1 MVTNDAT
8 KSLDTFTASIRASF
22 RGLWSGSLNTLDFA
36 DAMYSAIRRGFE
48 SAWAEGSKEC
58 GILATERTQEETKQL
73 GLMIGDNFQYVA
85 GLADWIYQH
94 SKANGGS
101 WEAVVSRSRLWVA
114 RYEEVKNIA
123 MSLACKDK
131 KLRWQLNG
139 GENCRTCIK
148 LNGRVHRASVWAAH
162 NISPRMVTNRL
173 RCNGY
178 NCKCHFVETDQP
190 ATKGRFPNLP

>member
-1 MVTNDAT
+1 MIEAAAA
-8 KSLDTFTASIRASF
+8 KSLDTFTASIRAAF
-22 RGLWSGSLNTLDFA
+22 RGLWSSNMTTLDFA

-48 SAWAEGSKEC
+48 SAWTEGGKEC
-58 GILATERTQEETKQL
+58 GVLPDERTQEETKQL

-94 SKANGGS
+94 SKVNGGS
-101 WEAVVSRSRLWVA
+101 WEAVASRSKLWVA
-114 RYEEVKNIA
+114 RYEEVKNVA
-123 MSLACKDK
+123 MSLACKNR
-131 KLRWQLNG
+131 KLRWQLDG

-162 NISPRMVTNRL
+162 NIAPRMVTRSL
-173 RCNGY
+173 KCGGY
-178 NCKCHFVETDQP
+178 NCKCSWFETDQP